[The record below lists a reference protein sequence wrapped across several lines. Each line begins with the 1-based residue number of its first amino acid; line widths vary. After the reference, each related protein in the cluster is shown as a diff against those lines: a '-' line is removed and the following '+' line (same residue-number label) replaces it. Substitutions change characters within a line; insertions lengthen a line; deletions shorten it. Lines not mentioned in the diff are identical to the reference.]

1 MYTVTVDSKFKTD
14 GNYDFIDGVWRRT
27 IERAYEHVYLRK
39 DLVYTDDD
47 GVKYGLKGYSL
58 QPDGEILDLGKT
70 QYNSNGECYS
80 VEVNGDAKYYAVW
93 EKIYAVNF
101 RSESGIQTV
110 YYYEGET
117 LADRL
122 PQLPEK
128 EGYTGTWNC
137 DAAVAVSPEMDGT
150 VIDATLR

>member
-1 MYTVTVDSKFKTD
+1 M
-14 GNYDFIDGVWRRT
+14 
-27 IERAYEHVYLRK
+27 RK

-58 QPDGEILDLGKT
+58 QPDGEILDFGKT
-70 QYNSNGECYS
+70 QYNSNGELCYS

-128 EGYTGTWNC
+128 EGYTG
-137 DAAVAVSPEMDGT
+137 ARIPFLFGQRG
-150 VIDATLR
+150 IATPLWRYLPKWTEPS